1 MSKASE
7 IVLWEAPA
15 ASTLPVNLSKPSE
28 IAAFAKQLTV
38 REKEQVVAAYKSG
51 SYEMAT
57 SFVWGRAMAALK
69 RELGTLGVSFLAELL
84 GRNDLNEDDNVLD
97 ALTEKEAIKLAGEL
111 GMVSQTEAMRLRHS
125 QELVSHFA
133 QRDPVEGDD
142 VMEVTEAVGVLLNCV
157 KSVLAKPRIQVARK
171 FSEFRSELE
180 AESLAPDDSRCD
192 MLVASPYFFRR
203 VAVAV
208 LLAGIES
215 HTGAKLEHCLSN
227 LNLLLPLLW
236 SELRDP
242 ERWQVGATYA
252 KVYGDGLQLQTA
264 GLKQALLKVKGFDYV
279 AETLRSQTFLKA
291 AEAIVRAHD
300 GMNNFYNEESPT
312 LQLERLG
319 SVIPAPALGPCLTA
333 LLCVRLGNF
342 YGTSWAAKP
351 VASRLLKRQSTDR
364 WKYYLE
370 KVLPSET
377 RILEKLLD
385 ANPRSEWISFIGD
398 IVNQELVIE
407 HRGVKSLVEA
417 SLAKDDKRTVSAA
430 ERLISAYYGKQKG
443 GTA

>member
-1 MSKASE
+1 MSKAGE
-7 IVLWEAPA
+7 IILWGESTTAALPA
-15 ASTLPVNLSKPSE
+15 NLSKPNE

-57 SFVWGRAMAALK
+57 SFVWGRAMASLK

-84 GRNDLNEDDNVLD
+84 GRNDLSDDDNVLD
-97 ALTEKEAIKLAGEL
+97 VITEKEAIKLAEEL
-111 GMVSQTEAMRLRHS
+111 GMVSRTEAIRLRHA
-125 QELVSHFA
+125 QELVSHFS
-133 QRDPVEGDD
+133 QRDPHEGDD
-142 VMEVTEAVGVLLNCV
+142 AMEATEAVGVLLNCV

-171 FSEFRSELE
+171 FSEFRNELE
-180 AESLAPDDSRCD
+180 AESFSPDDTRCD
-192 MLVASPYFFRR
+192 TLVASPYFFRR
-203 VAVAV
+203 VAIAV
-208 LLAGIES
+208 LLAGIRS

-227 LNLLLPLLW
+227 INLLLPRLW
-236 SELRDP
+236 PDLRDP

-252 KVYGDGLQLQTA
+252 QVYGDGLQTQTA

-279 AETLRSQTFLKA
+279 PETLRSQTFLKA
-291 AEAIVRAHD
+291 AEAVIRAHD
-300 GMNNFYNEESPT
+300 GMNNFYNEEGPT

-319 SVIPAPALGPCLTA
+319 TVIPAPAVGPCISA

-342 YGTSWAAKP
+342 YGVSWSAWP
-351 VASRLLKRQSTDR
+351 VADRILKRQSVDR

-385 ANPRSEWISFIGD
+385 AKPRAQWLS
-398 IVNQELVIE
+398 LVADVIDDGLALE
-407 HRGVKSLVEA
+407 HRGVKTLIEA
-417 SLAKDDKRTVSAA
+417 TMAKDDKRTAGAA
-430 ERLISAYYGKQKG
+430 DRLISAYYGKQKG
-443 GTA
+443 GAG